1 MDIEIL
7 HKGDFMNE
15 LRGEATIRFTY
26 SGVVCFN
33 HAAVIFLKLIESG
46 KKGYSPIHLCKDPKN
61 PGDFGVFKDPSGWVL
76 RKNSTGGAVFNCVG
90 LARYIID
97 ATWNRQGVCHPVSS
111 VKPFS
116 YVFRIARKPWDD
128 GKNKDVFALLRRKE

>member
-26 SGVVCFN
+26 SGVVCLN

-97 ATWNRQGVCHPVSS
+97 ATWNRSS
-111 VKPFS
+111 HVPGAKKWDS
-116 YVFRIARKPWDD
+116 YVFRIARKPLDD
-128 GKNKDVFALLRRKE
+128 DKNKDVYALLRKKE